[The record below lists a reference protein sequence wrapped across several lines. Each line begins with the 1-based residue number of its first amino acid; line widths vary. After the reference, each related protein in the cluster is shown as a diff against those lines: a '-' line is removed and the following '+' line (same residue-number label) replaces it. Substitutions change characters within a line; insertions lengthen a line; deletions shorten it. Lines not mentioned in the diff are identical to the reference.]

1 ERFFRGTGAKRVPLP
16 TYPFQRKRYW
26 LASAAGVAGASAFG
40 QRAADH
46 PLLGAAIALPEGGGA
61 LLTARLS
68 LQTHPW
74 LADHAVGGTVLLP
87 GTAFLELA
95 LKAAEEVEAE
105 SIGELTLEAP
115 LVLPERGAVQL
126 RVLIEGEGER
136 GLRPISIHSRP
147 AGAGDEGL
155 AGGSE
160 WPLHAQ
166 GALSPDTS
174 PTPESLNAWPPE
186 GAERLE
192 VDDLYD
198 CLAEHGLEYSP
209 AFQCLS

>member
-95 LKAAEEVEAE
+95 LKAAEEVVSE

-147 AGAGDEGL
+147 ARARAPRPQSTRVRRALGMKGSPGAPSGPSTPRGL
-155 AGGSE
+155 S
-160 WPLHAQ
+160 L
-166 GALSPDTS
+166 
-174 PTPESLNAWPPE
+174 PTLRPPPS
-186 GAERLE
+186 R
-192 VDDLYD
+192 
-198 CLAEHGLEYSP
+198 
-209 AFQCLS
+209 